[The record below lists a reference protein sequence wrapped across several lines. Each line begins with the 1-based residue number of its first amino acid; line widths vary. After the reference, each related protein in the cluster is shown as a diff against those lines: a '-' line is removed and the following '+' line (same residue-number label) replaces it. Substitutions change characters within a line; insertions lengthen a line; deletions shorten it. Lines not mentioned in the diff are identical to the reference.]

1 MTKSAAT
8 TILFVTDF
16 SEGAARAQAYALY
29 LGQRLPARLIVL
41 HVVDCPRWLEDS
53 PDVAAFLVKVQ
64 REVDRQLEDMRK
76 SCESKGVDVTIRRAK
91 GVPSIEISLAASEIG
106 ADLIV
111 MGARGSSA
119 SEGPLLGSVVERVSK
134 TAPCPV
140 LIVPLLRE
148 RAGAEQVVQSSPVV
162 RRILAPVDFSEPSL
176 ESVEYAI
183 QLAQKLDATLALLH
197 VVEPGYQ
204 DSNKTKS
211 ADRTGAMS
219 PQKDNRLWELVS
231 LIKSFG
237 LPGDAMI
244 RVGVPSDTIVELAQE
259 QESDLIVMGT
269 HGRRGFSRLRFGSVA
284 EMVLRLAPCPV
295 LTVKAPKFAPDHRRV
310 LPTSWAEEGERG

>member
-1 MTKSAAT
+1 MTTSAAT

-29 LGQRLPARLIVL
+29 LGQRLPARLVVL

-53 PDVAAFLVKVQ
+53 PDVAAFLAKVQ
-64 REVDRQLEDMRK
+64 GEVDRHLEDIRK
-76 SCESKGVDVTIRRAK
+76 SWESTGLEVTIRRAK
-91 GVPSIEISLAASEIG
+91 GVPSIEIALAASDIG
-106 ADLIV
+106 ADVIV
-111 MGARGSSA
+111 LGARGSSE
-119 SEGPLLGSVVERVSK
+119 SEGPLLGSVAERVSK

-140 LIVPLLRE
+140 LTVPLLRE
-148 RAGAEQVVQSSPVV
+148 RAGDEPAAGASPVV

-183 QLAQKLDATLALLH
+183 QLAKKLDATLALLH

-204 DSNKTKS
+204 DSNKTES
-211 ADRTGAMS
+211 ADRTGTMS
-219 PQKDNRLWELVS
+219 PQKDNRLGELVS

-244 RVGVPSDTIVELAQE
+244 RVGAPADAIVGSAQE
-259 QESDLIVMGT
+259 QATDLIVMGT

-295 LTVKAPKFAPDHRRV
+295 LTVKAPKFASDHRRV
-310 LPTSWAEEGERG
+310 LPTSWAEDGERG